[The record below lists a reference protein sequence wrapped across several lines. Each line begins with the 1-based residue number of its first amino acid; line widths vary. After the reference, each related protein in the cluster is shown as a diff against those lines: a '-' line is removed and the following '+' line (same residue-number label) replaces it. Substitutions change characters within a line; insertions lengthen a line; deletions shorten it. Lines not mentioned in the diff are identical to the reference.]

1 MKRFTRVLSEARDQ
15 LEISEPAR
23 SRVLLEMASDLEDS
37 YEFHLSQGCDEA
49 EATRRARV
57 SVVLPTNRPL
67 EPGKEKLME
76 RTTILVGLAIGVC
89 AFALTWATVRHFTGL
104 AQEQSLALAI
114 AVVVGV
120 FVGVGYAVVESRL
133 FELWL
138 RRRR

>member
-1 MKRFTRVLSEARDQ
+1 MEAR
-15 LEISEPAR
+15 
-23 SRVLLEMASDLEDS
+23 
-37 YEFHLSQGCDEA
+37 
-49 EATRRARV
+49 
-57 SVVLPTNRPL
+57 SV
-67 EPGKEKLME
+67 
-76 RTTILVGLAIGVC
+76 LVGLAIGAC

-133 FELWL
+133 FDLWL